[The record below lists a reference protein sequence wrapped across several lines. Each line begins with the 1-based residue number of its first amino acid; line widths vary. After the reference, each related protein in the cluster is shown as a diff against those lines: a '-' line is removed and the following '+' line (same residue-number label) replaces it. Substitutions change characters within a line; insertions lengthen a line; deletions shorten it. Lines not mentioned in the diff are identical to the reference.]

1 MSTIIFHA
9 GLAGVNE
16 REWRTEGEARFPTL
30 LARWN
35 ITHHDREPKIQVDT
49 KWEILDVLNSK
60 YLWDTEVKTPS
71 KQQEIQMKIKR
82 EVLRRETQ
90 DRLDRLRS
98 LFLRIVAYEKGFH
111 KCQVGIRKLERRKQ
125 NKIEGSSV
133 REIKKENHFEKEY

>member
-16 REWRTEGEARFPTL
+16 REWRTEGEARFSTL

-82 EVLRRETQ
+82 EVLRRAAALQKASVEEACV
-90 DRLDRLRS
+90 LKNEWKL
-98 LFLRIVAYEKGFH
+98 A
-111 KCQVGIRKLERRKQ
+111 VGKVSPCK
-125 NKIEGSSV
+125 
-133 REIKKENHFEKEY
+133 